1 VTSKSQPTRE
11 HREDRPG
18 AAKANGGRIAG
29 DQDMAVDG
37 IVVSV
42 TTGSNGGVSVLKV
55 SGYLDTTTAGELE
68 TALYGL
74 LDRESYHIVV
84 DLSGVNYIS
93 SAGWGIF
100 IGEIKR
106 IRNHGGDLKLA
117 GMVGDVHEVFQLL
130 EFHSILEAF
139 GTTAEAIDAFKSR
152 SSG

>member
-1 VTSKSQPTRE
+1 
-11 HREDRPG
+11 
-18 AAKANGGRIAG
+18 
-29 DQDMAVDG
+29 MAVDG

-42 TTGSNGGVSVLKV
+42 ITGTNSGGVSILKV

-74 LDRESYHIVV
+74 LDRGIYKIVV
-84 DLSGVNYIS
+84 DLAGVNYIS

-106 IRNHGGDLKLA
+106 IRNHGGDLKLS

-130 EFHSILEAF
+130 EFHSILESYPTTQEAIGAF
-139 GTTAEAIDAFKSR
+139 GAKSA
-152 SSG
+152 S

>member
-1 VTSKSQPTRE
+1 
-11 HREDRPG
+11 
-18 AAKANGGRIAG
+18 
-29 DQDMAVDG
+29 MAVDG

-42 TTGSNGGVSVLKV
+42 MTGTNTGGVSILKV

-68 TALYGL
+68 SALYGL
-74 LDRESYHIVV
+74 LDRGIYKVVV
-84 DLSGVNYIS
+84 DLAGVNYIS

-130 EFHSILEAF
+130 EFHSILEAYP
-139 GTTAEAIDAFKSR
+139 ASQEAVEAFKSK
-152 SSG
+152 GTAA

>member
-1 VTSKSQPTRE
+1 MT
-11 HREDRPG
+11 
-18 AAKANGGRIAG
+18 
-29 DQDMAVDG
+29 VDG

-42 TTGSNGGVSVLKV
+42 IRGKNAGEVSVLKV

-68 TALYGL
+68 NALYSL
-74 LDRESYHIVV
+74 LEKDQYKIVV

-100 IGEIKR
+100 IGEIKD

-130 EFHSILEAF
+130 EFHSILEAY
-139 GTTAEAIDAFKSR
+139 TSSKEAAEAFGEAAQT
-152 SSG
+152 

>member
-1 VTSKSQPTRE
+1 
-11 HREDRPG
+11 
-18 AAKANGGRIAG
+18 
-29 DQDMAVDG
+29 MAVDG

-42 TTGSNGGVSVLKV
+42 MSSAGSAGVSVLKV

-68 TALYGL
+68 TALYAL
-74 LDRESYHIVV
+74 LDRESFKIVV

-106 IRNHGGDLKLA
+106 IRNHGGDLKLS

-130 EFHSILEAF
+130 EFHSILEAYP
-139 GTTAEAIDAFKSR
+139 TIQEASAAFKSHNA
-152 SSG
+152 G

>member
-1 VTSKSQPTRE
+1 
-11 HREDRPG
+11 
-18 AAKANGGRIAG
+18 
-29 DQDMAVDG
+29 MAVDG

-42 TTGSNGGVSVLKV
+42 ITGTNAGGVSILKV

-74 LDRESYHIVV
+74 LDRNMYKIVV
-84 DLSGVNYIS
+84 DLAGVNYIS

-106 IRNHGGDLKLA
+106 IRNHSGDLKLS

-130 EFHSILEAF
+130 EFHSILEAYP
-139 GTTAEAIDAFKSR
+139 TSQEAVGAFKSKDAAA
-152 SSG
+152 